1 MNFKGEKML
10 FPNLIQV
17 VYSAHCNIPQT
28 GKADFIITYE
38 FNRINYTFY
47 DKNTDIVFPR
57 RNFNT
62 LIISD
67 LYFAR

>member
-1 MNFKGEKML
+1 MNLKGEKML

-47 DKNTDIVFPR
+47 DKNTDIVF
-57 RNFNT
+57 NA
-62 LIISD
+62 I
-67 LYFAR
+67 

>member
-1 MNFKGEKML
+1 ML

-17 VYSAHCNIPQT
+17 VYSAHCNISQT

-47 DKNTDIVFPR
+47 DKNTDIVF
-57 RNFNT
+57 NA
-62 LIISD
+62 I
-67 LYFAR
+67 